1 MRSRKG
7 TGGRGAL
14 QAVGIERMDGAL
26 AGSSKEAADGQ
37 KKAKESSTR
46 ERIRKVKDVKTNIA
60 VKTWS
65 KRFH

>member
-26 AGSSKEAADGQ
+26 AGSSKDAADGQ
-37 KKAKESSTR
+37 KG
-46 ERIRKVKDVKTNIA
+46 ERKLNARANKKG
-60 VKTWS
+60 
-65 KRFH
+65 